1 MEERP
6 PEDVPPPAGGAE
18 DAARSVA
25 EALGD
30 AAQAI
35 ISALPPTVAG
45 PPMAGAAKIPR
56 LPPSAQQW
64 NRTCGGT
71 VPLKPFGQVRLD
83 TMWRAPAGV
92 RGREELAGEDLF
104 GMARDA
110 ARDAAVG
117 QGEETRQLSTIKRY
131 FGCVT
136 KLLRFGSR

>member
-35 ISALPPTVAG
+35 IGALPPNVAG
-45 PPMAGAAKIPR
+45 PPMAGAAK
-56 LPPSAQQW
+56 SAQQW
-64 NRTCGGT
+64 VRTCGGT

-83 TMWRAPAGV
+83 AKWRG
-92 RGREELAGEDLF
+92 
-104 GMARDA
+104 ARS
-110 ARDAAVG
+110 ARH
-117 QGEETRQLSTIKRY
+117 
-131 FGCVT
+131 
-136 KLLRFGSR
+136 